1 MNRGINKP
9 DRSQKEDEL
18 LIRDF
23 LADDIRAFDRI
34 VNKYKDMVFNL
45 CYRILN
51 DYDEADDCSQETFI
65 KVYGNVKNFRF
76 QSSFLT
82 WLYRIAVNTCKNRL
96 ASRQSRLNKTSL
108 KIGNPSEDKRDPLDI
123 SDRSFDPEALF
134 EKNEQ
139 KRQIDGAIESLPG
152 ELRIL
157 IILRDLEGKSYEDIS
172 KITGVNIGTVKSRL
186 ARARSQ
192 LRDSLRG
199 VF

>member
-45 CYRILN
+45 CYRILS

-65 KVYGNVKNFRF
+65 KVYNNIKNFRF

-96 ASRQSRLNKTSL
+96 SSRQSRLNKSFL
-108 KIGNPSEDKRDPLDI
+108 KIGNPSEDNRDPLEI
-123 SDRSFDPEALF
+123 GDRSFDPEVLF

-139 KRQIDGAIESLPG
+139 KRQIDRAIESLPA

-157 IILRDLEGKSYEDIS
+157 IILRDLEDRSYEDIS
-172 KITGVNIGTVKSRL
+172 EITGVNIGTVKSRL

-199 VF
+199 VL